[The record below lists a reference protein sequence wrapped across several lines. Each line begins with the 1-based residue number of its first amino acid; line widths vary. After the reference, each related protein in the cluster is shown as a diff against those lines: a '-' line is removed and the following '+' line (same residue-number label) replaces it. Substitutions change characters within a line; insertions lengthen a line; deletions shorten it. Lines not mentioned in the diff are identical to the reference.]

1 MLTIALTVF
10 GGIEAVVWTD
20 VAQTVILLGAVAVS
34 LVVLLLRIDGGFA
47 GLIET
52 AHLQA
57 KFFEE
62 VPWSMDLTLATG
74 WVAFIGLAFNNLIS
88 YTSNQEVVQR
98 YLTTRD
104 LRQAGRSVWMNALF
118 SLPSGILFF
127 AVGTALFV
135 FYRQYPGRLD
145 PTLQNDA
152 IFPFFMLHELPAGA
166 AGFVVAGIFAAAQP
180 TSGLNSTAAAV
191 VTDFYRRLKPGVSD
205 HEALVAGRI
214 ATVATGLLGMSV
226 ALLAARLDVR
236 SIWEL
241 FLNTLGLTTGALA
254 GVFTLGM
261 ITRRANGTGATLGL
275 IAGVASIFITGL
287 YTPVHPL
294 LYGAVGVTS
303 TFCLGYLFSLLFRQ
317 TQTEGLTIHS
327 WRRQAEAPANGF
339 VG

>member
-1 MLTIALTVF
+1 M
-10 GGIEAVVWTD
+10 
-20 VAQTVILLGAVAVS
+20 
-34 LVVLLLRIDGGFA
+34 
-47 GLIET
+47 
-52 AHLQA
+52 
-57 KFFEE
+57 
-62 VPWSMDLTLATG
+62 
-74 WVAFIGLAFNNLIS
+74 
-88 YTSNQEVVQR
+88 
-98 YLTTRD
+98 
-104 LRQAGRSVWMNALF
+104 
-118 SLPSGILFF
+118 
-127 AVGTALFV
+127 
-135 FYRQYPGRLD
+135 
-145 PTLQNDA
+145 
-152 IFPFFMLHELPAGA
+152 
-166 AGFVVAGIFAAAQP
+166 
-180 TSGLNSTAAAV
+180 
-191 VTDFYRRLKPGVSD
+191 D